1 MQGCANDTGKLIG
14 KVAVLRMAFGCA
26 DTVPAL
32 SEWKRLGAMTTKGFD
47 YSMNTVTSEADDTKG
62 LVENLVN
69 NMDFTI
75 SGEGEFRKKDKTTE
89 VGAIAISKYIFD
101 EVQAGRQPTVW
112 VRFDFTGEDAGTYIM
127 GYFNTT
133 SWSGDFGTSDIST
146 FSGEWKVADADTVVF
161 EVAPPALA
169 FTTNLPTTK
178 SVAAGSALTM
188 SVVVEGGTSPYTY
201 VWKKDGTVVSGQT
214 TATFNKASAVSG
226 DAGVYTCEVTDSS
239 ATPVKITS
247 ASCAV
252 TIS

>member
-14 KVAVLRMAFGCA
+14 KVAVLRMALGCA

-101 EVQAGRQPTVW
+101 EVQA
-112 VRFDFTGEDAGTYIM
+112 
-127 GYFNTT
+127 
-133 SWSGDFGTSDIST
+133 
-146 FSGEWKVADADTVVF
+146 
-161 EVAPPALA
+161 
-169 FTTNLPTTK
+169 
-178 SVAAGSALTM
+178 
-188 SVVVEGGTSPYTY
+188 
-201 VWKKDGTVVSGQT
+201 
-214 TATFNKASAVSG
+214 
-226 DAGVYTCEVTDSS
+226 
-239 ATPVKITS
+239 
-247 ASCAV
+247 
-252 TIS
+252 

>member
-14 KVAVLRMAFGCA
+14 KVAVLRMAMGCA

-32 SEWKRLGAMTTKGFD
+32 SEWKRLGALTTKGFD

-75 SGEGEFRKKDKTTE
+75 SGEGEFRKQDKTTE
-89 VGAIAISKYIFD
+89 IGAIAISKYIFD
-101 EVQAGRQPTVW
+101 EVQAGRQPTLW
-112 VRFDFTGEDAGTYIM
+112 VRFDFVGEDAGTYIM

-146 FSGEWKVADADTVVF
+146 FSGEWKVYDADTVVF
-161 EVAPPALA
+161 EVAGPALA
-169 FTTNLPTTK
+169 FTTNLTATK
-178 SVAAGSALTM
+178 TVAAGSALNM
-188 SVVVEGGTSPYTY
+188 SVAVDGGTSPYTY
-201 VWKKDGTVVSGQT
+201 VWKKDGSVVSGQT

-226 DAGVYTCEVTDSS
+226 DAGVYSCVVTD
-239 ATPVKITS
+239 ADGTVITS
-247 ASCAV
+247 ADLTV

>member
-14 KVAVLRMAFGCA
+14 KVAVLRMALGCA

-101 EVQAGRQPTVW
+101 EVQAGRQPSVW
-112 VRFDFTGEDAGTYIM
+112 VRFDLTGEDAGTYIM

-133 SWSGDFGTSDIST
+133 SGLVISAPLIFPPSPESGKLLMQTQWYLRSLHRR
-146 FSGEWKVADADTVVF
+146 WR
-161 EVAPPALA
+161 
-169 FTTNLPTTK
+169 LP
-178 SVAAGSALTM
+178 LTCRR
-188 SVVVEGGTSPYTY
+188 PR
-201 VWKKDGTVVSGQT
+201 
-214 TATFNKASAVSG
+214 A
-226 DAGVYTCEVTDSS
+226 
-239 ATPVKITS
+239 
-247 ASCAV
+247 
-252 TIS
+252 

>member
-101 EVQAGRQPTVW
+101 EVQAGVSRQ
-112 VRFDFTGEDAGTYIM
+112 
-127 GYFNTT
+127 
-133 SWSGDFGTSDIST
+133 S
-146 FSGEWKVADADTVVF
+146 
-161 EVAPPALA
+161 
-169 FTTNLPTTK
+169 
-178 SVAAGSALTM
+178 GSA
-188 SVVVEGGTSPYTY
+188 STSLVKTLALISWAISIPPPGL
-201 VWKKDGTVVSGQT
+201 VISAPRIFPPSLVSGKLLMQT
-214 TATFNKASAVSG
+214 LWYLRSLRRRWRSPP
-226 DAGVYTCEVTDSS
+226 TCRRPR
-239 ATPVKITS
+239 A
-247 ASCAV
+247 
-252 TIS
+252 

>member
-26 DTVPAL
+26 ETVPAL

-47 YSMNTVTSEADDTKG
+47 YSMNTVSSEADDTKG

-112 VRFDFTGEDAGTYIM
+112 VAS
-127 GYFNTT
+127 T
-133 SWSGDFGTSDIST
+133 SLAKTLALISWATLTPPPGLVISAPRIFRPSPESG
-146 FSGEWKVADADTVVF
+146 K
-161 EVAPPALA
+161 
-169 FTTNLPTTK
+169 
-178 SVAAGSALTM
+178 
-188 SVVVEGGTSPYTY
+188 
-201 VWKKDGTVVSGQT
+201 
-214 TATFNKASAVSG
+214 
-226 DAGVYTCEVTDSS
+226 
-239 ATPVKITS
+239 
-247 ASCAV
+247 
-252 TIS
+252 

>member
-62 LVENLVN
+62 MVENLVN
-69 NMDFTI
+69 NMDVTI

-133 SWSGDFGTSDIST
+133 SGLVIS
-146 FSGEWKVADADTVVF
+146 
-161 EVAPPALA
+161 APRIFRPSPGNGKSTMPILSSLKLLA
-169 FTTNLPTTK
+169 RRWRLP
-178 SVAAGSALTM
+178 
-188 SVVVEGGTSPYTY
+188 P
-201 VWKKDGTVVSGQT
+201 
-214 TATFNKASAVSG
+214 
-226 DAGVYTCEVTDSS
+226 TCRRPRAWRPDRL
-239 ATPVKITS
+239 
-247 ASCAV
+247 
-252 TIS
+252 